1 MQFIY
6 PVFSESAIIAF
17 ASMGRCIHKTM
28 QKIALKVPG
37 TSSTSSEDYRSTKK
51 PGSDMDEIQ
60 EKYAYLGTFKR
71 SFGMLVFNAK

>member
-1 MQFIY
+1 
-6 PVFSESAIIAF
+6 
-17 ASMGRCIHKTM
+17 M